1 MNSHSLID
9 RIKNHDADEALREIF
24 NAYRNEF
31 MLWAVRNHSCTMEEA
46 KEVFQESVVILYENI
61 IYEKVTEITTQ
72 VKTYLF
78 SIGKNKIRELLR
90 LKARHQT
97 AEQDHLF
104 QDQDIYHNRFDEA
117 YEEKLKKVETEIEKL
132 GDPCRKILTLYYYH
146 RKSMQDIADLM
157 NYKNSDTV
165 KNLKYKCL
173 QRLKQTL
180 GRQMRTFLL
189 LVL

>member
-1 MNSHSLID
+1 MDNHSLIE
-9 RIKNHDADEALREIF
+9 RIKNNDAEAALREIF
-24 NAYRNEF
+24 QDYRNEF

-61 IYEKVTEITTQ
+61 IYEKVTQITTQ

-90 LKARHQT
+90 VKSKHQSV
-97 AEQDHLF
+97 ESDHVF
-104 QDQDIYHNRFDEA
+104 HNPDIYYNRFDDV
-117 YEEKLKKVETEIEKL
+117 YENKLKKVESEIDKL
-132 GDPCRKILTLYYYH
+132 GDPCRNILTLYYYH
-146 RKSMQDIADLM
+146 RKSMQEIADAM

-173 QRLKQTL
+173 QRLKQSL
-180 GRQMRTFLL
+180 VKNLKIFLL